1 MLFNTDTFL
10 FQFFPIVFIGFYALG
25 RIKPEWAVSWL
36 GAASLVFYAL
46 WAPRQ
51 MPLLVLSIG
60 INFFLGY
67 WIAAAKPGFSKQSF
81 LVLGI
86 VFNLSL
92 LFYFKYS
99 GFFLNQLLP
108 ASGAAGFFTDVVL
121 PLGISFYTF
130 TQLAFLVDVYRGSAR
145 EPNFIRY
152 GLFVSY
158 FPHLVAGPLFHHS
171 YMMPQFRDPAIC
183 RINTA
188 NLCQGAM
195 LFTIGLGK
203 KVMLADALGS
213 YASRFFNAIERGD
226 RPSTCDAWL
235 GVIAFSLQIY
245 YDFSG
250 YSDMAIGLSK
260 VFNIDLPIN
269 FNSPYKAVNIIDF
282 WRRWHISLST
292 FLRDYL
298 YIPLGGNR
306 HGELRRYFNI
316 LVTMGLGGLW
326 HGAGWTFV
334 IWGAYHGLLLA
345 ANHGWLLVKQRFTSI
360 DAMPVL
366 LRSIVSRG
374 LTLGAVVAGWVIFRA
389 NSVSSAETVAY
400 AMFNLPALLQ
410 TKLFGGKGMTLAML
424 KTSRSDILF
433 IFLPAVVFLFAK
445 NSAEIIEWFRS
456 ALSIA
461 APKRKWS
468 RTQVAVAGV
477 VVGIGLAFSILRMT
491 IQPTEFL
498 YFQF

>member
-10 FQFFPIVFIGFYALG
+10 FQFFPFVFIGFYALG
-25 RIKPEWAVSWL
+25 KIKPEWAVSWL
-36 GAASLVFYAL
+36 GAASLMFYAL

-51 MPLLVLSIG
+51 TPLLVLSIG

-67 WIAAAKPGFSKQSF
+67 GIAAAKPGFSKRSF
-81 LVLGI
+81 LALGI

-99 GFFLNQLLP
+99 GFFLKQLLP

-183 RINTA
+183 RINPA

-203 KVMLADALGS
+203 KVMLADPIGRHS
-213 YASRFFNAIERGD
+213 TRFFGAIERGD
-226 RPSTCDAWL
+226 PTTIFDAWL
-235 GVIAFSLQIY
+235 GVIAFALQLY

-260 VFNIDLPIN
+260 AFNIDLPHN

-306 HGELRRYFNI
+306 LGEPRQYINI
-316 LVTMGLGGLW
+316 LVTMILGGLW
-326 HGAGWTFV
+326 HGAGWTFLL
-334 IWGAYHGLLLA
+334 WGGYHGLLLV
-345 ANHGWLLVKQRFTSI
+345 ANHGWNRTRKPLSNPNPRPSLFRDGAGRLGTLL
-360 DAMPVL
+360 
-366 LRSIVSRG
+366 
-374 LTLGAVVAGWVIFRA
+374 AVVLGWVLFHASSLPVAGEIYFRMFSIGDIFK
-389 NSVSSAETVAY
+389 
-400 AMFNLPALLQ
+400 
-410 TKLFGGKGMTLAML
+410 TKLFGGSHTFFVAIS
-424 KTSRSDILF
+424 TSRRELVF
-433 IFLPAVVFLFAK
+433 LFLPAVALLLAK
-445 NSAEIIEWFRS
+445 NSREIDALLHS
-456 ALSIA
+456 ALLGCRGE
-461 APKRKWS
+461 KKWM
-468 RTQVAVAGV
+468 RPALTTLGMVTG
-477 VVGIGLAFSILRMT
+477 GLLAISVLRMA